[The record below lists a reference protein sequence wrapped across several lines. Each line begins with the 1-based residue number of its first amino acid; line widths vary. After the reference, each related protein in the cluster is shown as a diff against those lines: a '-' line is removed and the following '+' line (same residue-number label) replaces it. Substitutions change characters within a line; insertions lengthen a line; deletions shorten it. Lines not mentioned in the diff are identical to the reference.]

1 MPAIAIITIVWGR
14 DYVDFYKDHVLP
26 YTRRVLPEGF
36 LIVCGTTTEH
46 VEELRGVA
54 DVVFDCGAYSGQGRY
69 NFVSALDRYVMRI
82 LHENGARRFVYQN
95 PDVVISRDAFLRIK
109 DSASRVMTIPGIRIW
124 KELFLLIYERFDEDL
139 LENALTVLH
148 PITLTL
154 ARKGGY
160 RRFDRGWPGV
170 VYDISQERVRC
181 QALHRHPL
189 MFDIPEGYDWESYPS
204 GTVDDVFI
212 DTLGHPRSAFDNLR
226 SSEQGY
232 ALEFSATSRTF
243 VLESFLLLERVGD
256 IDAAIAEF
264 AASDNC
270 SDLHRWFLET
280 EYEWRPRLKTGKA
293 RGENP

>member
-26 YTRRVLPEGF
+26 YTRHVLPEGF

-46 VEELRGVA
+46 VDELRSVA
-54 DVVFDCGAYSGQGRY
+54 DVVFDCGFFSGGSKY
-69 NFVSALDRYVMRI
+69 DFASTLDRYVMRT
-82 LHENGARRFVYQN
+82 LYENGARRFVYQN
-95 PDVVISRDAFLRIK
+95 PDAIVSKEAFLRIK
-109 DSASRVMTIPGIRIW
+109 ESKSSVMTLPGIRIW
-124 KELFLLIYERFDEDL
+124 REFFFLIYKGFDDEL
-139 LENALTVLH
+139 LDNALTVLH
-148 PITLTL
+148 PVTLSVS
-154 ARKGGY
+154 RRGGY
-160 RRFDRGWPGV
+160 RRFRYGFSSV

-189 MFDIPEGYDWESYPS
+189 MFDIPEDYDWDLYPS
-204 GTVDDVFI
+204 GTVDDVFLQ
-212 DTLGHPRSAFDNLR
+212 TLGHPRSAFDNLT

-232 ALEFSATSRTF
+232 VLEFSPTSLITILGSYPPECN
-243 VLESFLLLERVGD
+243 VD

-280 EYEWRPRLKTGKA
+280 EYEWRPRLKTGEA

>member
-46 VEELRGVA
+46 VDELRSVA
-54 DVVFDCGAYSGQGRY
+54 DVVFDCGLFSGPNKY
-69 NFVSALDRYVMRI
+69 AFASTLDRYVMRT
-82 LHENGARRFVYQN
+82 LYENGARRFVYQN
-95 PDVVISRDAFLRIK
+95 PDAIISKEAFLRIK
-109 DSASRVMTIPGIRIW
+109 ESKASVMTIPGIRIW
-124 KELFLLIYERFDEDL
+124 KELFFLIYKGFDDEL
-139 LENALTVLH
+139 LDNALTVLH
-148 PITLTL
+148 PVTRLMS
-154 ARKGGY
+154 RRGGY
-160 RRFDRGWPGV
+160 RRFRSGWPSI

-189 MFDIPEGYDWESYPS
+189 MFDIPDGYDWDLYPS
-204 GTVDDVFI
+204 GTVDDVFLGS
-212 DTLGHPRSAFDNLR
+212 LGHSRSDFDNLS

-232 ALEFSATSRTF
+232 ALEFSTTSMAF
-243 VLESFLLLERVGD
+243 DVEPFPPESNVD

-264 AASDNC
+264 AASASC

-280 EYEWRPRLKTGKA
+280 EYEWRPKVRA
-293 RGENP
+293 S